1 MKLQWKKI
9 VLWMLVIGLLP
20 LGITAIFSGKK
31 TLVWKK
37 PIDLENFLPM
47 ILCQQISWD
56 YEEETLKAQAV
67 LARSSL
73 YLCVK
78 NGEMTNEVWK
88 TMIESYEKN
97 KEKAN
102 YQTAYQRMEA
112 AVIDTEGEVLVYN
125 GAICEGIFHKISA
138 GSTRDGAANLKNQL
152 YAYVTSVESR
162 MDIYGEDYF
171 HGHYFTQED
180 LKHKIEENYPEVTWS
195 EQPLVEQ
202 IQIVEQDS
210 QGYVITLQLGEVLVS
225 GEEFRTKL
233 ELSSS
238 NFSIQEIEGKIR
250 FLCKGLGHGFG
261 LSQFGANQ
269 LAKEGNTYQQILN
282 TYFPQAVIEKRNL
295 QM

>member
-20 LGITAIFSGKK
+20 LGITAVFSGKK

>member
-20 LGITAIFSGKK
+20 LGITAVFSGKK

-97 KEKAN
+97 KEKSN

>member
-88 TMIESYEKN
+88 TMIESWKRWAKSWN
-97 KEKAN
+97 WRRRSKK
-102 YQTAYQRMEA
+102 
-112 AVIDTEGEVLVYN
+112 
-125 GAICEGIFHKISA
+125 
-138 GSTRDGAANLKNQL
+138 ST
-152 YAYVTSVESR
+152 
-162 MDIYGEDYF
+162 
-171 HGHYFTQED
+171 
-180 LKHKIEENYPEVTWS
+180 P
-195 EQPLVEQ
+195 
-202 IQIVEQDS
+202 
-210 QGYVITLQLGEVLVS
+210 
-225 GEEFRTKL
+225 
-233 ELSSS
+233 
-238 NFSIQEIEGKIR
+238 
-250 FLCKGLGHGFG
+250 FG
-261 LSQFGANQ
+261 VDFM
-269 LAKEGNTYQQILN
+269 
-282 TYFPQAVIEKRNL
+282 F
-295 QM
+295 